1 MLKKDGSSI
10 FPQHASLLAGPRVKR
25 RRDPPFLYG
34 TKPCNPIKINWFFA
48 AVARR
53 TGNGFLFDNTCIML
67 YDAFKIEF
75 FVSLSLRLLHDPVAY
90 VSLSPMAEKAVNLF
104 SSNAH

>member
-1 MLKKDGSSI
+1 
-10 FPQHASLLAGPRVKR
+10 
-25 RRDPPFLYG
+25 
-34 TKPCNPIKINWFFA
+34 
-48 AVARR
+48 
-53 TGNGFLFDNTCIML
+53 ML

-104 SSNAH
+104 CSNAHLDNRNCPFPEALLSLK